1 MTGSRTGGQIVADA
15 LVAHGVSHVFGVPPA
30 STMPSATARAEASST
45 SLTTT
50 DEPTAPKRS
59 AIAWPM
65 PLPAP
70 VTTTT
75 FPARSG

>member
-1 MTGSRTGGQIVADA
+1 
-15 LVAHGVSHVFGVPPA
+15 
-30 STMPSATARAEASST
+30 MPSATARAEASST

-65 PLPAP
+65 PFAGARDDYDLPGQIRMTRHVSPSGTDP
-70 VTTTT
+70 V
-75 FPARSG
+75 PCVNGP